1 MNAATRFIQIS
12 LVAALFV
19 FTGVGFAAP
28 TTDFNINSDP
38 PIVQPTG
45 DRFEDDGSEHGMWN
59 PISNVPVKGTT
70 DDLYEDD
77 GSEHGMWN
85 QFAYNTTFI
94 FPSPDEEVEDDGTE
108 WD

>member
-12 LVAALFV
+12 FVAVLLIFS
-19 FTGVGFAAP
+19 GVGFAAP
-28 TTDFNINSDP
+28 TTNLNINSDP

-59 PISNVPVKGTT
+59 
-70 DDLYEDD
+70 
-77 GSEHGMWN
+77 
-85 QFAYNTTFI
+85 QFAYNTAFI